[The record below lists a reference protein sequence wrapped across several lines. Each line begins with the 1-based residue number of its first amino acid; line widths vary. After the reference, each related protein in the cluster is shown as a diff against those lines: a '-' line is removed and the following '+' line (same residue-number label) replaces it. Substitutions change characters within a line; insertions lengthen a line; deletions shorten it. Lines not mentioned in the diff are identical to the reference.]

1 MGGHGHSHSC
11 GGGCDHSLQYEF
23 STDFSLYTK
32 INDST
37 FECLGE
43 EVDGSGRKV
52 FKSYE
57 DRMEKET
64 FVNSDCDP
72 ELLFNIPFNGNVKIF
87 SIIII
92 GGEDGEQ
99 PTKVKI
105 FKNSPG
111 MTFDDAQSK
120 TADQEID
127 LSPDPKGDLQY
138 PLKAAK
144 FSNVFHLSL
153 FFPSS
158 VEDEISKVYYIGL
171 RGEFQKA
178 DRDQIL
184 VANYELNANPADH
197 KNPLSESSGHQ
208 IS

>member
-1 MGGHGHSHSC
+1 MIWGLTI
-11 GGGCDHSLQYEF
+11 SL
-23 STDFSLYTK
+23 TK
-32 INDST
+32 
-37 FECLGE
+37 
-43 EVDGSGRKV
+43 
-52 FKSYE
+52 
-57 DRMEKET
+57 
-64 FVNSDCDP
+64 
-72 ELLFNIPFNGNVKIF
+72 LLNP
-87 SIIII
+87 
-92 GGEDGEQ
+92 
-99 PTKVKI
+99 
-105 FKNSPG
+105 
-111 MTFDDAQSK
+111 
-120 TADQEID
+120 

-158 VEDEISKVYYIGL
+158 VEDEISKVQESFLISINYYQVYYIGL